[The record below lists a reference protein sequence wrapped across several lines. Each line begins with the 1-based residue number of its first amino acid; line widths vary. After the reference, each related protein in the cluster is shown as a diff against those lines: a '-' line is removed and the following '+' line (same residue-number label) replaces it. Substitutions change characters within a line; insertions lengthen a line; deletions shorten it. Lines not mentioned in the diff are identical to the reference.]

1 MPRLDLSW
9 VITTVIAVCALLSPI
24 LTAIINNHYQI
35 KLKKLELASLE
46 TEARVTYKRNIYES
60 YLKYAGR
67 CVQYSDQESMKMYGE
82 VYFLAFT
89 YSSGSIREQMI
100 LVDRA
105 IANADTPT
113 ATVELEK
120 LSPLMEQQLQNL

>member
-89 YSSGSIREQMI
+89 YE
-100 LVDRA
+100 LVIPSKKAWGIGR
-105 IANADTPT
+105 
-113 ATVELEK
+113 
-120 LSPLMEQQLQNL
+120 